1 MYNIIYE
8 MSHQSRFMHDIGR
21 SGLVH
26 WDDPEGWYG
35 EGGERGVQ
43 DGEHVYTRG
52 GFMLM
57 YGKTNTIL

>member
-1 MYNIIYE
+1 MYNICE
-8 MSHQSRFMHDIGR
+8 MNHQSRFDDTGC

-35 EGGERGVQ
+35 ERDGRGVQ
-43 DGEHVYTRG
+43 DGEHMYTHG
-52 GFMLM
+52 GFTPM